1 MSAAHSQPG
10 QFTLLDLIELNARY
24 GDALDRFDLAAWK
37 ALFTPGAVYRAQARE
52 NFDRGLPLAAI
63 YLDGHGMMADRITG
77 IEKTLVFAPRSTRH
91 LIGLPMLDGDRAR
104 TPFIVMQTVGNQ
116 PPETLATGC
125 YHDTLAAT
133 IDGVRLASRN
143 AVYDNALIPN
153 SLVYPL

>member
-1 MSAAHSQPG
+1 MSSI
-10 QFTLLDLIELNARY
+10 TLLDVIALNACY

-91 LIGLPMLDGDRAR
+91 VIGLPMLEGDRAR
-104 TPFIVMQTVGNQ
+104 TPFIVMQTIGSQ

-125 YHDTLAAT
+125 YHDTLVANA
-133 IDGVRLASRN
+133 DDLRLAARN

>member
-1 MSAAHSQPG
+1 MNPIA
-10 QFTLLDLIELNARY
+10 LLDVITLTAQY
-24 GDALDRFDLAAWK
+24 GDALDRFDLAAWQ
-37 ALFTPGAVYRAQARE
+37 ALFLPDAVYRAQARE

-91 LIGLPMLDGDRAR
+91 VIGLPLLTGDDTAR
-104 TPFIVMQTVGNQ
+104 TPFVVVHTVGH
-116 PPETLATGC
+116 EAAEILATGC
-125 YHDTLAAT
+125 YHDRIVSTPLGPRFVGRT
-133 IDGVRLASRN
+133 

>member
-1 MSAAHSQPG
+1 MSAIA
-10 QFTLLDLIELNARY
+10 LLDVVALNARY
-24 GDALDRFDLAAWK
+24 GDALDRFDLVAWK
-37 ALFTPGAVYRAQARE
+37 ALFTPTAVYRAQARE

-91 LIGLPMLDGDRAR
+91 LIGLPVVDGEHAR
-104 TPFIVMQTVGNQ
+104 TPFIVMQTVGTQ

-125 YHDTLAAT
+125 YHDALTVTASGLRLAA
-133 IDGVRLASRN
+133 RN

>member
-1 MSAAHSQPG
+1 MSAAPG
-10 QFTLLDLIELNARY
+10 PFTLLDVIELNALY

-37 ALFTPGAVYRAQARE
+37 TLFTPTAVYRAQARE

-91 LIGLPMLDGDRAR
+91 VIGLPVIEGGRVR
-104 TPFIVMQTVGNQ
+104 TPFVVMQTVGAQ
-116 PPETLATGC
+116 PPEILATGC
-125 YHDTLAAT
+125 YHDTLVSGDQGPR
-133 IDGVRLASRN
+133 IASRN

>member
-1 MSAAHSQPG
+1 MSDIA
-10 QFTLLDLIELNARY
+10 LLDVLALNARY
-24 GDALDRFDLAAWK
+24 GDALDRFDLATWQ
-37 ALFTPGAVYRAQARE
+37 ALFTPAAVYRAQARE

-91 LIGLPMLDGDRAR
+91 IIGLPVLDGVHAR
-104 TPFIVMQTVGNQ
+104 TPFIVVQTVGPQ
-116 PPETLATGC
+116 PPEMLATGC
-125 YHDTLAAT
+125 YHDTLVAT
-133 IDGVRLASRN
+133 TEGLRLAARN

>member
-1 MSAAHSQPG
+1 MSAIA
-10 QFTLLDLIELNARY
+10 LLDVVALNARY

-37 ALFTPGAVYRAQARE
+37 ALFTPTAVYRAQARE

-91 LIGLPMLDGDRAR
+91 LIGLPVVDGEHAR
-104 TPFIVMQTVGNQ
+104 TPFIVMQTVGTQ

-125 YHDTLAAT
+125 YHDALSVTDSCLRLAA
-133 IDGVRLASRN
+133 RN